1 MIMFSKIL
9 FPVDFSRRCEGVA
22 VAVRMMAIQFQ
33 AEITVLHVVE
43 VASANSTY
51 ESLVARAREKMDQF
65 VARELR
71 DCVVVPYFERGDPA
85 QVILSYARN
94 GHFDL
99 IMMPTHGYGP
109 FRRFLL
115 GSVTAKIL
123 HDATCPVWTSTHL
136 ETSPATGKVGIRK
149 VLGAVDFGP
158 GSSIVLQLASEITK
172 KFHASLTAAHV
183 VPISSPLMEGYWIKD
198 WRKEARRAVPEQLQ
212 ALLPG
217 GSLPAEIEVLEG
229 SPAGAL
235 SDAAERLNVDLVVI
249 GRSHAS
255 ETGGKLGANAYAI
268 ITRSP
273 CPVLS
278 I

>member
-1 MIMFSKIL
+1 M
-9 FPVDFSRRCEGVA
+9 
-22 VAVRMMAIQFQ
+22 AVRMMAIQFR

-43 VASANSTY
+43 VASANSAY
-51 ESLVARAREKMDQF
+51 ESLVARARHKMDKP
-65 VARELR
+65 VAQELR

-85 QVILSYARN
+85 QIILSYARN

-123 HDATCPVWTSTHL
+123 HDVICPVWTSAHV
-136 ETSPATGKVGIRK
+136 ETSVPTGRIAIRK

-158 GSSIVLQLASEITK
+158 RSSALCCNSPQQVAE

-183 VPISSPLMEGYWIKD
+183 VPISSPFMEGYWIQD

-217 GSLPAEIEVLEG
+217 GSLPAE
-229 SPAGAL
+229 
-235 SDAAERLNVDLVVI
+235 
-249 GRSHAS
+249 
-255 ETGGKLGANAYAI
+255 
-268 ITRSP
+268 
-273 CPVLS
+273 
-278 I
+278 